1 MIPEATPVTDTPAST
16 AALARAAAGELL
28 DAGDLGAILGLSRSA
43 FYRHR
48 ARGDF
53 DRFLVKHPIGPRCYS
68 GVLVHRYVS
77 GEAVYEPTFGAK
89 RGAR

>member
-1 MIPEATPVTDTPAST
+1 MTAEAPTTTT
-16 AALARAAAGELL
+16 TEALARAAAGELL
-28 DAGDLGAILGLSRSA
+28 DRHDLAAILRLSKSA
-43 FYRHR
+43 FYDHR

-53 DRFLVKHPIGPRCYS
+53 DRFLVRHPIGARCYS

-77 GEAVYEPTFGAK
+77 GEALFEPTFGAR